1 MGALEIF
8 ILIAVLIAV
17 VVVGLGIA
25 FVTVLIKFKNRV
37 LSHHEEIKKA
47 KSRVRVAQNKYV
59 KALHNTSEALRQ
71 NANNPGAGRLVGDM
85 GSASKYGTNAGMVA
99 DLAAAYERAQ
109 NELNNIISQ
118 YNKYIGEFP
127 RSVLAAIL
135 KYKPE
140 NYIDEENLEQSVML
154 SGIDQAVI

>member
-1 MGALEIF
+1 MNGLEVF
-8 ILIAVLIAV
+8 ILI
-17 VVVGLGIA
+17 VVGIMIVVAALGIA
-25 FVTVLIKFKNRV
+25 FATALIKFKNQV
-37 LSHHEEIKKA
+37 LSHHEGIKKA

-71 NANNPGAGRLVGDM
+71 NANNPGAGQLVGDM
-85 GSASKYGTNAGMVA
+85 GSAAKYDTNTGMVS

-109 NELNNIISQ
+109 NELNDIISE

-127 RSVLAAIL
+127 RSILASIL

-140 NYIDEENLEQSVML
+140 NYIDEDNLEQSVLL
-154 SGIDQAVI
+154 SGIDRAVI